1 VASKSQLLLLVLVTS
16 LGVKLIHNLFPT
28 PVGIYKLDR
37 DLTEKELSFIK
48 GQKTRSNMG
57 NATSEDN
64 TILRNKNMTK
74 MRNFIETS
82 VADYFKSIY
91 NPKHNVSLRITQSWT
106 NYTEPGQFHHKHAHP
121 NSFVSGV
128 FYPQAN
134 RETDKIYFYR
144 SGFQMIKFPP
154 ENWNVYNSESWW
166 FQVGTGD
173 LVLFPS
179 SLEHMVE
186 TVQGDQTRISLS
198 FNTFPVGSIGEEVS
212 LTGLQIGEQDGAL
225 RIS

>member
-1 VASKSQLLLLVLVTS
+1 ML
-16 LGVKLIHNLFPT
+16 HNLFPQ

-37 DLTEKELSFIK
+37 DLTAKELSFIK
-48 GQKTRSNMG
+48 GQETRPNMG
-57 NATSEDN
+57 NTTSVDN
-64 TILRNKNMTK
+64 TILRNKELTK
-74 MRNFIETS
+74 LRDFIETS
-82 VADYFKSIY
+82 VADYFTTVH
-91 NPKHNVSLRITQSWT
+91 NPKHKVDLKITQSWA
-106 NYTEPGQFHHKHAHP
+106 NYTEPGQWHHKHAHP

-144 SGFQMIKFPP
+144 AGFQQIKFPP
-154 ENWNVYNSESWW
+154 ENWNIYNSESWW
-166 FQVGTGD
+166 FEVGTGD

-186 TVQGDQTRISLS
+186 TVQGNQTRISLS

-212 LTGLQIGEQDGAL
+212 LTGLQIGELDGAF
-225 RIS
+225 R

>member
-1 VASKSQLLLLVLVTS
+1 MQMQ
-16 LGVKLIHNLFPT
+16 NLFPQ
-28 PVGIYKLDR
+28 PVGIYQLDR
-37 DLTEKELSFIK
+37 DLTAKELSFIK
-48 GQKTRSNMG
+48 KQETRPNMG
-57 NATSEDN
+57 NTTSVDN
-64 TILRNKNMTK
+64 ALLRNKELTK
-74 MRNFIETS
+74 LRDFIETS
-82 VADYFKSIY
+82 VADYFRQVH
-91 NPKHNVSLRITQSWT
+91 NPKHQVSLRITQSWA

-134 RETDKIYFYR
+134 RETDKIYFYK
-144 SGFQMIKFPP
+144 SGFQQIKFPP
-154 ENWNVYNSESWW
+154 ESWNVYNSDSWW
-166 FQVGTGD
+166 FSVGTGD

-198 FNTFPVGSIGEEVS
+198 FNTFPVGSIGDEVS
-212 LTGLQIGEQDGAL
+212 LTGLNIGEDRGAL